1 MTNEIVLITYGLFL
15 VLGGFL
21 GLKKGSRISFIM
33 GLGSGILVLLGAWLL
48 TFDPKTALISL
59 ICLTALLS
67 LSFISRL
74 IKTRKFMPSGM
85 LLSITLAV
93 LVFCSIQLR

>member
-85 LLSITLAV
+85 LLTITLAV
-93 LVFCSIQLR
+93 LIFCLTQLR